1 MAQARL
7 DNFTA
12 KLDFNAGADVWAN
25 GQVIV
30 ARQGAGRRLT
40 LDLDSRLEGLAP
52 GVIQPV
58 FAGQTTLKGD
68 VQFND
73 DSSIA
78 LPGGLH
84 LVSAA
89 ARLDFEG
96 ERSANG
102 LLDFKVHAGAIPGS
116 TTVGKLDLNA
126 SINGPLSSPTIDGA
140 FDAGEIRVE
149 QGSVERVEATFR
161 ASPDGPL
168 TEEKTRI
175 LFESQASV
183 KGLALADPA
192 FAQAIGREL
201 TLKMRGSASSTG
213 EATFDVLD
221 LSAPNFDAQYSGLL
235 SGSKIHGKANIV
247 ARDLSRFALLAGRRA
262 QRRSAHRRRSGRRPT
277 LWRAE
282 RDHRRACDET
292 RDELCDARQ
301 GHRRNARPDGR
312 RAADAWRRFRLL

>member
-1 MAQARL
+1 MR
-7 DNFTA
+7 
-12 KLDFNAGADVWAN
+12 GRVP
-25 GQVIV
+25 
-30 ARQGAGRRLT
+30 GAGLR
-40 LDLDSRLEGLAP
+40 SIWIAP
-52 GVIQPV
+52 RGACAGVVQPV
-58 FAGQTTLKGD
+58 FAGHTTLKGD

-126 SINGPLSSPTIDGA
+126 SITGPLASPTIDGA
-140 FDAGEIRVE
+140 STPADPCRARVGRSS
-149 QGSVERVEATFR
+149 QGDLPRES
-161 ASPDGPL
+161 DGPL

-192 FAQAIGREL
+192 FAQAVGREL
-201 TLKMRGSASSTG
+201 TLNMRGSVLKG
-213 EATFDVLD
+213 EATFDTLD
-221 LSAPNFDAQYSGLL
+221 LSRPISTPNIPVFC
-235 SGSKIHGKANIV
+235 
-247 ARDLSRFALLAGRRA
+247 
-262 QRRSAHRRRSGRRPT
+262 RPT
-277 LWRAE
+277 EFMGARISSRA
-282 RDHRRACDET
+282 T
-292 RDELCDARQ
+292 
-301 GHRRNARPDGR
+301 
-312 RAADAWRRFRLL
+312 

>member
-1 MAQARL
+1 MRSDSTRRATSKLSSTYIPATDRLTLNVNSSEPAGGIFAHLANLPGLPPVKLAFNGAGAL

-12 KLDFNAGADVWAN
+12 KLDFTAGADVWAN

-52 GVIQPV
+52 GVVQPV

-96 ERSANG
+96 GKSANG
-102 LLDFKVHAGAIPGS
+102 LLGLKVHAGTIPGS

-140 FDAGEIRVE
+140 FDAEQIRVE
-149 QGSVERVEATFR
+149 EGSVDSVEASFR

-183 KGLALADPA
+183 KGLALSDPA
-192 FAQAIGREL
+192 FGQAVGREL
-201 TLKMRGSASSTG
+201 ALKMRGSASSSG
-213 EATFDVLD
+213 ETTFDTLD
-221 LSAPNFDAQYSGLL
+221 LTAPNFDAQYSGLL
-235 SGSKIHGKANIV
+235 SGQQNPRQGKY
-247 ARDLSRFALLAGRRA
+247 
-262 QRRSAHRRRSGRRPT
+262 RRPRLEPLCT
-277 LWRAE
+277 ARGGRA
-282 RDHRRACDET
+282 
-292 RDELCDARQ
+292 
-301 GHRRNARPDGR
+301 
-312 RAADAWRRFRLL
+312 